1 MFKFEF
7 LEIIAGFFICFTLVL
22 LMSVGILGYSLGYS
36 FLNGVVVGLGYVIG
50 TVIYNVV
57 FIKKGKGDKK

>member
-1 MFKFEF
+1 MFKFET

-22 LMSVGILGYSLGYS
+22 LMSIGILKYSLGYS

-50 TVIYNVV
+50 TIIYNVV
-57 FIKKGKGDKK
+57 FIKKDKGDKK